1 MKREK
6 LRTVGVSK
14 HSDGSGNYDT
24 IAYFHK
30 WTEISIVDKT
40 DEIAENAEMLHD
52 ELYSKYWDW
61 KKIRP
66 NKSWKL
72 DNYEE

>member
-30 WTEISIVDKT
+30 WTEISIFPSDHGERYSVPKAIIELEDGK
-40 DEIAENAEMLHD
+40 I
-52 ELYSKYWDW
+52 ELYS
-61 KKIRP
+61 P
-66 NKSWKL
+66 NRLKFL
-72 DNYEE
+72 N